1 MISWHLTPRLA
12 AIASVVVAIVAW
24 LAVSAWH
31 SAMGDAFAAGELAEQ
46 QRAER
51 ARAQANA
58 TFARIARS
66 LRGQVDTLTLTLQQE
81 KARREAL
88 SSQFADRLRAGAVR
102 VSVPVAACHPAEP
115 AGDPSAG
122 HPAAR
127 AELAPETALA
137 LDRIAGD
144 GDAAILELNTCLIAH
159 AQARAAVEQAS
170 AALQATQH

>member
-1 MISWHLTPRLA
+1 MSRALSITALLA
-12 AIASVVVAIVAW
+12 AALVAAIW
-24 LAVSAWH
+24 LGVSAWQDAL
-31 SAMGDAFAAGELAEQ
+31 SDAFKAGELAEQ

-51 ARAQANA
+51 GRAQANA
-58 TFARIARS
+58 AFSRIERA

-144 GDAAILELNTCLIAH
+144 GDAAILELNTCLVAH

-170 AALQATQH
+170 AALQAAAH